1 MDQSQTQPTPKSP
14 RPQRRGPRRLTEGNL
29 ASTVIAVVSVASLLA
44 LWQGLASWYQVP
56 QWLYPRPSDFLH
68 RLVTDAPAILGHALV
83 TSLIILEG
91 FAMGVLFAVPLALLI
106 TKIGALQRG
115 LFPLIVALNIMPKS
129 IIGPILII
137 WLGIS
142 PFVAALIV
150 FLMCFFPVLV
160 DAMEGFRAIDRR
172 LFYISRSM
180 GASRW
185 QSFWKVSLPAA
196 LPQILSGMRIGI
208 MKAVEGVIIA
218 EFIASNAGLGFM
230 IQRASG
236 FMDVS
241 LMFAGIIAAALVALV
256 FGAGMNLLERLM
268 MPWAVRRP

>member
-1 MDQSQTQPTPKSP
+1 
-14 RPQRRGPRRLTEGNL
+14 L
-29 ASTVIAVVSVASLLA
+29 I
-44 LWQGLASWYQVP
+44 
-56 QWLYPRPSDFLH
+56 
-68 RLVTDAPAILGHALV
+68 TDAPAILGHALV
-83 TSLIILEG
+83 TSLTILEG

-208 MKAVEGVIIA
+208 M
-218 EFIASNAGLGFM
+218 
-230 IQRASG
+230 
-236 FMDVS
+236 
-241 LMFAGIIAAALVALV
+241 
-256 FGAGMNLLERLM
+256 
-268 MPWAVRRP
+268 

>member
-1 MDQSQTQPTPKSP
+1 MSDSDTPLPSP
-14 RPQRRGPRRLTEGNL
+14 AKGSRARRLIRGPLGSAL
-29 ASTVIAVVSVASLLA
+29 IAVISVSALLG
-44 LWQGLASWYQVP
+44 LWQALAVWYNVP
-56 QWLYPRPSDFLH
+56 QWLYPRPSDFLF
-68 RLVTDAPAILGHALV
+68 RLVSDGPSILYHAGV
-83 TSLIILEG
+83 TSATILQG

-106 TKIGALQRG
+106 TRVDALRRG
-115 LFPLIVALNIMPKS
+115 IFPMIVALNIIPKS
-129 IIGPILII
+129 VIGPILII

-160 DAMEGFRAIDRR
+160 DAMEGFRTIDKR

-185 QSFWKVSLPAA
+185 QTFWKVTLPAA

-230 IQRASG
+230 IMRASG
-236 FMDVS
+236 FMDIS

-256 FGAGMNLLERLM
+256 FGAAMSLAERLL
-268 MPWAVRRP
+268 MPWAPARR